1 MRAILLS
8 LSSAILMLMAACASD
23 PAPTINQQIRDA
35 FKAADKD
42 GDEQL
47 SPAEFAELPL
57 KNVKFEDVDTDG
69 NGKVSLA
76 ELQSY
81 LIWRRVQAEG
91 NRPWDASSPRRR
103 Y

>member
-1 MRAILLS
+1 MRLILLS
-8 LSSAILMLMAACASD
+8 LLLASLALAASCASD
-23 PAPTINQQIRDA
+23 PQPTINQQIRDA

-47 SPAEFAELPL
+47 SPAEFADLPL
-57 KNVKFEDVDTDG
+57 KGVKFEEVDTDG

-81 LIWRRVQAEG
+81 LVWRRVQAEG
-91 NRPWDASSPRRR
+91 NRPFDSSMPRRR